1 MFRLLIVGAVV
12 VGVIQATPTHAQQHR
27 RVAQTA
33 QVLDGGVRSA
43 TVQLAANRFRRRSS
57 SRRSSG
63 GPSLFGFGIG
73 IGNYY
78 SDRRSG
84 YYEFDP
90 NAFSGYAFDPYTYG
104 QFEAPDLLKDP
115 YFRER
120 YRYDSHFSSP
130 LIPRRTGSH
139 RKLRLHYRE

>member
-1 MFRLLIVGAVV
+1 MFRLLMVGAVV
-12 VGVIQATPTHAQQHR
+12 VGVIQATPTQAEQHR
-27 RVAQTA
+27 RAAQTA
-33 QVLDGGVRSA
+33 QAVDGGVRNVP
-43 TVQLAANRFRRRSS
+43 VQLVADRFRRRSS
-57 SRRSSG
+57 RRRSSR

-120 YRYDSHFSSP
+120 NRYDSHFSSP
-130 LIPRRTGSH
+130 LIPRHTGNH
-139 RKLRLHYRE
+139 RKLRLQYRD